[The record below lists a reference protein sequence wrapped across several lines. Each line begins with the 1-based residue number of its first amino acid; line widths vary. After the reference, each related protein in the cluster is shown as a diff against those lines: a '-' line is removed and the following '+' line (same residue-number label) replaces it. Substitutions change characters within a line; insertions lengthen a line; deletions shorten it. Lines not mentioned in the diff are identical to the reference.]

1 MVPKLPPLY
10 SQKTFSSSLA
20 NAMFENVVF
29 LCSTFIS
36 HLNWNAQPPNN
47 QTSEQWKNYLTFEGF
62 FTYLI
67 IWQIF
72 HYLQDYYFLA
82 NLFICSQ
89 ICSLDCTEKIGL
101 HLIIFHTLKLLLI
114 GDWSVEII
122 EDLGSP
128 LVWVNEG
135 KGILSNKKNFTSRRE
150 TNNIFG

>member
-10 SQKTFSSSLA
+10 SQKTFSRSLA
-20 NAMFENVVF
+20 NAIFENVVF

-72 HYLQDYYFLA
+72 SFFTRLLFLSKFVHLFA
-82 NLFICSQ
+82 NLFSRLYRENWFAFNYILYSKAALNRWLV
-89 ICSLDCTEKIGL
+89 SRNNWGFGEPFGL
-101 HLIIFHTLKLLLI
+101 
-114 GDWSVEII
+114 
-122 EDLGSP
+122 
-128 LVWVNEG
+128 G
-135 KGILSNKKNFTSRRE
+135 KWR
-150 TNNIFG
+150 